1 MSSIIRNCISVILL
15 IIWILLCM
23 FIHSLVLSMKRV
35 FIYHFFLV
43 NVNGFA
49 IWYLLTDLHIHLEMS
64 CRLEGFW
71 HWCAEDDIIQELCNC
86 MINFMI
92 NLVRCWLL
100 IIWSLKA
107 GFNQSVE
114 FHLLFRLFSIEKTL
128 LYIPDTIFKIH
139 KPPASNSIKS
149 FTIFIWSNMHFNAK
163 IIHLNASGSS
173 HLLTNW
179 RWALSWSLFRE

>member
-1 MSSIIRNCISVILL
+1 MSSIIRNCVSVILL

-100 IIWSLKA
+100 IIWPLKA
-107 GFNQSVE
+107 
-114 FHLLFRLFSIEKTL
+114 LLRLFSIEKT

-139 KPPASNSIKS
+139 KPSASNSIKS

>member
-35 FIYHFFLV
+35 FIYLFFLV

-100 IIWSLKA
+100 IIWPLKA
-107 GFNQSVE
+107 
-114 FHLLFRLFSIEKTL
+114 LPRLFSIEKT

-139 KPPASNSIKS
+139 KPSASNSIKS
-149 FTIFIWSNMHFNAK
+149 FTIFIWSILHFNAK